1 MRQKLII
8 LPKLNRCG
16 DNPDKQWFVYYSC
29 RNPKTGKMQR
39 FRHYDGFTEL
49 SLQQKL
55 IHAQELIELYSSRL
69 KTGWT
74 PFSDSELAIYNDQ
87 IDYKSVADMYGSRRA
102 GNKSIRL
109 LVSRYLDSIREAVSH
124 TTYLTYQSK
133 LRIFV
138 LWLER
143 EKYIDNDITSFN
155 NKLIGLFFHYLIDT
169 RKLSRISIRKYS
181 ELLTNVFEFFKK
193 EKVIILN
200 PVFDIPECNR
210 INDKAP
216 RPIQRADIDTFK
228 KEIQK
233 DPELW
238 LAVMFEFY
246 CGMRPGYE
254 IREMKIK
261 DIDLIAGTVR
271 VDRARAKNR
280 IERIVTMPQQLI
292 DQLRNFYKLHTY
304 NRELYVFGRGGH
316 PGTSHISKNKLAYKF
331 NKIRER
337 LNMPYE
343 YKFYSWKHTGAVE
356 ADQADIPM
364 KDISLHLGHSSLKAT
379 DFYFRNK
386 KVSTSKRIRD
396 NYPTL

>member
-1 MRQKLII
+1 
-8 LPKLNRCG
+8 
-16 DNPDKQWFVYYSC
+16 
-29 RNPKTGKMQR
+29 MQR